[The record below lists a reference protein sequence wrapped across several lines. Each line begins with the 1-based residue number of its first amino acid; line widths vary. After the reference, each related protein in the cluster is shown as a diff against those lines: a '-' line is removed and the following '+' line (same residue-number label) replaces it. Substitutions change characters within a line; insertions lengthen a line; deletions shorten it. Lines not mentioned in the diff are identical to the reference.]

1 VKIAIAGGGPGG
13 LYLAALMKGLDP
25 RHEVTVWERNAPDD
39 TFGFGVVFSDETL
52 GGIEGADSVVHDRME
67 RRFARWTDIDIAITG
82 RHGGTDQ
89 FTVGGQGFAAMS
101 RKDLLR
107 ILQERA
113 AELGADVRY
122 RTQAPDVERL
132 RAAHDL
138 VVAADG
144 VNSAVRA
151 RYASAFGP
159 DVDQRANKY
168 IWLGTD
174 LVFEA
179 FQFFVKQTPWGTMQI
194 HGYPYS
200 AAGSTFIVEMHER
213 VWRAAGFGKTEGQA
227 FPPGASD
234 SRAVERIREIFADE
248 LRGHQVLTNN
258 SKWLNFRT
266 VRNERWHDGNVVL
279 LGDAA
284 HTAHFSIGSGTK
296 LAMEDA
302 LALAACLH
310 EHRTVEAAL
319 AAYQA
324 ERKPV
329 VESTQRAAQA
339 SLEWFENIGMYA
351 GQDPA
356 QFAFNLL
363 TRSRRITFENLR
375 ERDAD
380 FATRIE
386 AEFARNAGT
395 GHPAS
400 GNTGSEHTGF
410 EHAGAEYAGA
420 ERAGTEHAGTGH
432 PQPPPAMFTP
442 ARIGRLT
449 LRNRVIVSSMDMYSA
464 DEGVPGEF
472 HLVHLGSKALGGAG
486 LVMTEMTCVSPEG
499 RITPGCPGLWTDEQ
513 RDRWAAIT
521 GFVHQRSGAK
531 IGLQL
536 GHSGRKGS
544 TRLMWEG
551 LDEPLPDGNW
561 EVIGPSAL
569 PYGAGCHMPREM
581 TRADLDQVVADFA
594 AAARRGVQ
602 AGFDLIEVHAAH
614 GYLLSSFLSPV
625 SNTRTDAYGG
635 PLDRRLRF
643 PLEVF
648 DAVRDAVRAEAGN
661 TGAGGTGAG
670 GTGSGDA
677 VPVTVR
683 ISATDWVPGG
693 NTGDDAVEI
702 ARAFIAHGAAA
713 IDVSSGQVSKDE
725 RPAFGRSYQTPFAD
739 QVRHQVAGPAGVAV
753 IAVGAISS
761 FDDVNSILLAGRAD
775 LCALGRTHLYD
786 PQWTL
791 HAAAEQGYDGDAA
804 RWPVQWQA
812 GRRKPPTARTDKV
825 PPRLSLL
832 RADAGP
838 AGPVHLR
845 WTPAPAPVTT

>member
-1 VKIAIAGGGPGG
+1 MKIAIAGGGPGG
-13 LYLAALMKGLDP
+13 LYFAALMKGLDP

-52 GGIEGADSVVHDRME
+52 GGIEGADPVVHDRME
-67 RRFARWTDIDIAITG
+67 RRFARWTDIDIAVTG
-82 RHGGTDQ
+82 SDGRTDQ
-89 FTVGGQGFAAMS
+89 FTVGGQGFAAMG

-113 AELGADVRY
+113 AELGVDVRY
-122 RTQAPDVERL
+122 RTQVPDVARL
-132 RAAHDL
+132 RATHDL

-144 VNSAVRA
+144 VNSAIRA
-151 RYASAFGP
+151 QHAAAFGP
-159 DVDQRANKY
+159 DIDQRANKY

-200 AAGSTFIVEMHER
+200 AAGSTFIVEMHEQ
-213 VWRAAGFGKTEGQA
+213 VWRAAGFDQTEHAA

-234 SRAVERIREIFADE
+234 EYAVGRIKEIFADE

-258 SKWLNFRT
+258 SKWLSFRT
-266 VRNERWHDGNVVL
+266 VRNACWHDGNVVL

-310 EHRTVEAAL
+310 EHPSVEAAL
-319 AAYQA
+319 DAYQA

-329 VESTQRAAQA
+329 VESTHRAAQA
-339 SLEWFENIGMYA
+339 SLEWFENIGLYA

-363 TRSRRITFENLR
+363 TRSRRITFASLR
-375 ERDAD
+375 ERDEE
-380 FATRIE
+380 FAARVE
-386 AEFARNAGT
+386 AEFARR
-395 GHPAS
+395 
-400 GNTGSEHTGF
+400 
-410 EHAGAEYAGA
+410 AGA
-420 ERAGTEHAGTGH
+420 ERA
-432 PQPPPAMFTP
+432 PAMFTP
-442 ARIGRLT
+442 ARIGPLE
-449 LRNRVIVSSMDMYSA
+449 LKNRVIVSSMDMYSA
-464 DEGVPGEF
+464 DEGLPGEF

-521 GFVHQRSGAK
+521 RFVHLRSSAK

-551 LDEPLPDGNW
+551 MDEPLPDGNW
-561 EVIGPSAL
+561 EVIGPSAV
-569 PYGAGCHMPREM
+569 PYGADCHVPREA
-581 TRADLDQVVADFA
+581 TRADMDKVVEDFA
-594 AAARRGVQ
+594 AAARRGVR

-625 SNTRTDAYGG
+625 SNTRTDRYGG
-635 PLDRRLRF
+635 SLENRLRF

-648 DAVRDAVRAEAGN
+648 DAVRAAA
-661 TGAGGTGAG
+661 GTGAG
-670 GTGSGDA
+670 DA
-677 VPVTVR
+677 IPVTVR
-683 ISATDWVPGG
+683 ISAADWVPGG
-693 NTGDDAVEI
+693 ITADDAVEV

-739 QVRHQVAGPAGVAV
+739 KIRHQVAGPAGVAV

-761 FDDVNSILLAGRAD
+761 YDDVNSILLAGRAD

-786 PQWTL
+786 PSWTL
-791 HAAAEQGYDGDAA
+791 HAAAEQGYAGGAA
-804 RWPVQWQA
+804 PWPVQWQA
-812 GRRKPPTARTDKV
+812 GARKPPAARTDKV

-832 RADAGP
+832 RSAP
-838 AGPVHLR
+838 AEAAHLR
-845 WTPAPAPVTT
+845 WTPAPEPVTA

>member
-1 VKIAIAGGGPGG
+1 MKIAIAGGGPGG

-52 GGIEGADSVVHDRME
+52 GGIEGADPVVHDRME
-67 RRFARWTDIDIAITG
+67 RQFARWTDIDIAVTG
-82 RHGGTDQ
+82 RPGSTDQ

-113 AELGADVRY
+113 AELGVDVRY

-151 RYASAFGP
+151 RYAGAFGP
-159 DVDQRANKY
+159 DIDERANKY

-200 AAGSTFIVEMHER
+200 ATGSTFIVETHER
-213 VWRAAGFGKTEGQA
+213 VWRAAGFDKTAGQA
-227 FPPGASD
+227 FPPGTSD
-234 SRAVERIREIFADE
+234 EHAVARIREIFADE

-266 VRNERWHDGNVVL
+266 VRNERWHVGNVVL

-310 EHRTVEAAL
+310 EHPSVEAAL

-351 GQDPA
+351 GQEPA

-380 FATRIE
+380 FASRIE
-386 AEFARNAGT
+386 SEFARHAAAGPAST
-395 GHPAS
+395 GH
-400 GNTGSEHTGF
+400 
-410 EHAGAEYAGA
+410 
-420 ERAGTEHAGTGH
+420 AGTEAGH
-432 PQPPPAMFTP
+432 SQPVPPAMFTP
-442 ARIGRLT
+442 ARIGPLA

-513 RDRWAAIT
+513 RDRWAAIAR
-521 GFVHQRSGAK
+521 FVHQRSGAK

-551 LDEPLPDGNW
+551 MDEPLPHGNW

-569 PYGAGCHMPREM
+569 PYGAGCHVPREM

-635 PLDRRLRF
+635 PLENRLRF

-648 DAVRDAVRAEAGN
+648 DAVRDAVRAEAG
-661 TGAGGTGAG
+661 GV
-670 GTGSGDA
+670 

-683 ISATDWVPGG
+683 ISATDWVAGG
-693 NTGDDAVEI
+693 NTDDDAVEI

-739 QVRHQVAGPAGVAV
+739 KVRHQVAGPAGVAV

-845 WTPAPAPVTT
+845 WTPAPEPVTT

>member
-1 VKIAIAGGGPGG
+1 MKIAIAGGGPGG
-13 LYLAALMKGLDP
+13 LYFAALMKGLDP

-52 GGIEGADSVVHDRME
+52 GGIEGADPVVHDRME
-67 RRFARWTDIDIAITG
+67 RSFARWTDIDIALSG
-82 RHGGTDQ
+82 WPGEHQ
-89 FTVGGQGFAAMS
+89 FTVGGQGFAAMG

-107 ILQERA
+107 VLQERA

-122 RTQAPDVERL
+122 RTAAPDVAAL
-132 RAAHDL
+132 RATHDL

-151 RYASAFGP
+151 RYADAFGP
-159 DVDQRANKY
+159 DVDQRVNKY

-213 VWRAAGFGKTEGQA
+213 VWRAAGFDKTEHEA

-234 SRAVERIREIFADE
+234 SCAVARIREIFADE
-248 LRGHQVLTNN
+248 LRGHQILTNN

-310 EHRTVEAAL
+310 EHPSVEAAL
-319 AAYQA
+319 DAYQA

-351 GQDPA
+351 GQAPA

-380 FATRIE
+380 FAARIE
-386 AEFARNAGT
+386 TDFARQAG
-395 GHPAS
+395 
-400 GNTGSEHTGF
+400 
-410 EHAGAEYAGA
+410 
-420 ERAGTEHAGTGH
+420 
-432 PQPPPAMFTP
+432 QPPAGQPAAPAMFQP
-442 ARIGRLT
+442 ARIGPLE
-449 LRNRVIVSSMDMYSA
+449 LKNRIIVSSMDMYSA
-464 DEGVPGEF
+464 EEGLPGDF

-486 LVMTEMTCVSPEG
+486 LVMTEMACVSPEG
-499 RITPGCPGLWTDEQ
+499 RISPGCPGLWTDEQ

-521 GFVHQRSGAK
+521 SFVHQRSTAK

-544 TRLMWEG
+544 TKLMWEG
-551 LDEPLPDGNW
+551 IDQPLPDGNW

-569 PYGAGCHMPREM
+569 PYGAGCHLPREA
-581 TRADLDQVVADFA
+581 TRADMDKVVADFA

-602 AGFDLIEVHAAH
+602 AGFDLIEVHAGH

-625 SNTRTDAYGG
+625 ANTRTDRYGG
-635 PLDRRLRF
+635 PLENRLRF

-648 DAVRDAVRAEAGN
+648 DAVRAAVAS
-661 TGAGGTGAG
+661 TGGG
-670 GTGSGDA
+670 A

-683 ISATDWVPGG
+683 ISAADWVPGG
-693 NTGDDAVEI
+693 NTGDDAVRI
-702 ARAFIAHGAAA
+702 ARAFIEHGAAA

-739 QVRHQVAGPAGVAV
+739 KIRHQVAGPAGVAV

-761 FDDVNSILLAGRAD
+761 YDDVNSILLAGRAD

-791 HAAAEQGYDGDAA
+791 HAAAEQGYAGEAA
-804 RWPVQWQA
+804 VWPVQWQA
-812 GRRKPPTARTDKV
+812 GSRKPPTARTDKI

-832 RADAGP
+832 RDAP
-838 AGPVHLR
+838 VGPVHVR
-845 WTPAPAPVTT
+845 WTPAPDPVTA